1 MIKRNQAWLNRLN
14 AFVDFLLIIIAYLFS
29 SWFRL
34 RVLTNDYVNMAMT
47 GQMIFAATIYAAGL
61 LLVLALL
68 GFYSAT
74 RIRSLGWKLGILAAA
89 TTVTVLI
96 ASTLLFVFRLEEFSR
111 GTLLIFYAL
120 TLLLLGGKYTV
131 SRMVLDRLRAQG
143 FNIKHEVVIG
153 AGALARQY
161 VEDVNGAPELGIQI
175 DRAVRPDDPDLEA
188 LLAEPAIDEVV
199 IALEAEEYRHITGLI
214 AACEKN
220 GVRYLVIPFYNDLIP
235 AHPVIE
241 NVGRSKLI
249 NMRTNRLED
258 IGWAVLKRAF
268 DLVVSFVGLVVL
280 SPLLLLIAVGVKLS
294 SPGPV
299 LFKQVRVG
307 YNRREFRMLK
317 FRSMRVNDAQ
327 DTAWSKSADDRRT
340 RFGSLIRKTSLD
352 ELPQL
357 INVLRGD
364 MSLVGPRPELPHFVE
379 QFKQEIPLY
388 MVKHQVKPGITG
400 WAQVNGY
407 RGDTSISR
415 RIELDLW
422 YIDNWSPWLDL
433 RILFMTATGG
443 MLNNERMGATGETD
457 VRVVVAAPV
466 KCWLPGDPVYT
477 PIQPGAAVQPPL
489 EYAPDDTGDNI
500 SAKYPGYGPLTALYW
515 AWKHCHNDTLGFA
528 PHDCYFTLRRFRARR
543 KHILTGDQ
551 LRLLAD
557 GEAVV
562 LPRRRRYYVE
572 TNYGQYVRVHSADDL
587 DRLRALLS
595 ERWSAYLPAYD
606 RSMRRTSGHR
616 FNLFMMRR
624 DLFNRYCGWLFD
636 VLGALEDRTPW
647 ERCTGKD
654 PHVYCYLAER
664 LLDVWLETNGVKYR
678 EVPYVQL
685 DRRSIVLRVA
695 HFLKQ
700 KLEKREQGTG
710 NREQE

>member
-14 AFVDFLLIIIAYLFS
+14 AFIDFLLIIIAYLFS

-47 GQMIFAATIYAAGL
+47 RQMVFAATIYAAGVL
-61 LLVLALL
+61 MVLALL

-74 RIRSLGWKLGILAAA
+74 RIRSLGWKLGMLVAA
-89 TTVTVLI
+89 TTGTVLI

-111 GTLLIFYAL
+111 GTLLIFYVL
-120 TLLLLGGKYTV
+120 TLVLLGGKYTV
-131 SRMVLDRLRAQG
+131 SRMMLDRLRAQG

-161 VEDVNGAPELGIQI
+161 VEDVNSAPELGIQI
-175 DRAVRPDDPDLEA
+175 DSAIRPDDPALEA

-220 GVRYLVIPFYNDLIP
+220 GVRYMVIPFYNDLIP

-249 NMRTNRLED
+249 NMRANRLED

-280 SPLLLLIAVGVKLS
+280 SPLLLLIAAGVKLS

-317 FRSMRVNDAQ
+317 FRSMRVNSAQ
-327 DTAWSKSADDRRT
+327 DTAWSRSSDDRRT

-357 INVLRGD
+357 FNVLRGD

-407 RGDTSISR
+407 RGDTSIAR

-443 MLNNERMGATGETD
+443 MLNNEHMGATGEAD
-457 VRVVVAAPV
+457 VRMVVAAPV
-466 KCWLPGDPVYT
+466 KCWLPGDPAYL
-477 PIQPGAAVQPPL
+477 PIQPGAAVRPAL

-500 SAKYPGYGPLTALYW
+500 SDKYPGYGPLTALYW
-515 AWKHCHNDTLGFA
+515 AWKHCHNAYLGFA
-528 PHDCYFTLRRFRARR
+528 PHDCYFTLRRFRAQR

-551 LRLLAD
+551 LRLLAE
-557 GEAVV
+557 GEEVI

-572 TNYGQYVRVHSADDL
+572 SNYGQYVRVHNAEDL
-587 DRLRALLS
+587 DRLRAVLS
-595 ERWSAYLPAYD
+595 KRWPDCLEAYD
-606 RSMRRTSGHR
+606 RSLRCTSGHR

-624 DLFNRYCGWLFD
+624 DVFGRYCGWLFD
-636 VLGALEDRTPW
+636 VLGAVEAETPW
-647 ERCTGKD
+647 ERYAEKD
-654 PHVYCYLAER
+654 PHVFCYLAER

-678 EVPYVQL
+678 EVPYVLL
-685 DRRSIVLRVA
+685 DRRNSIARVA
-695 HFLKQ
+695 RFVKQ
-700 KLEKREQGTG
+700 KMEKRG
-710 NREQE
+710 

>member
-14 AFVDFLLIIIAYLFS
+14 AFIDFLLIIIAYLVS

-47 GQMIFAATIYAAGL
+47 RQMIFAATIYAAGL

-68 GFYSAT
+68 GFYSTT
-74 RIRSLGWKLGILAAA
+74 RMRSLTWKLGVLLAA
-89 TTVTVLI
+89 TTGTVLI

-111 GTLLIFYAL
+111 GALLIFYAL
-120 TLLLLGGKYTV
+120 TLILLGGKYAA
-131 SRMVLDRLRAQG
+131 SRMLLDRLRMQG

-161 VEDVNGAPELGIQI
+161 IEDVNSAPELGIQI
-175 DRAVRPDDPDLEA
+175 DIAISPDDPALEA

-199 IALEAEEYRHITGLI
+199 IALEAEDYRHITGLI

-235 AHPVIE
+235 AHPIIE

-268 DLVVSFVGLVVL
+268 DLVVSFVGLVIL
-280 SPLLLLIAVGVKLS
+280 SPLLLLIAAGVKLS

-307 YNRREFRMLK
+307 YNRREFSMLK

-327 DTAWSKSADDRRT
+327 DTAWSRSSDDRRT
-340 RFGSLIRKTSLD
+340 KFGSLIRKTSLD

-357 INVLRGD
+357 FNVLRGD

-407 RGDTSISR
+407 RGDTSISK

-443 MLNNERMGATGETD
+443 MLNNEHMGATGETD
-457 VRVVVAAPV
+457 VKMVVAAPV
-466 KCWLPGDPVYT
+466 KCWLPGDPVYL
-477 PIQPGAAVQPPL
+477 PIQPGAAVRPAL
-489 EYAPDDTGDNI
+489 TYAPDDTGDNI
-500 SAKYPGYGPLTALYW
+500 SEKYPGYGSLTALYW
-515 AWKHCHNDTLGFA
+515 TWKHCHNEYIGFA
-528 PHDCYFTLRRFRARR
+528 PHNCFFTLRRFRAQR

-551 LRLLAD
+551 LRLLAE
-557 GEAVV
+557 GEEVL
-562 LPRRRRYYVE
+562 LPRRRRYFIE
-572 TNYGQYVRVHSADDL
+572 SNYSQYVRVHNAADL
-587 DRLRALLS
+587 DGLRALLS
-595 ERWSAYLPAYD
+595 KRWPAYLPAYD
-606 RSMRRTSGHR
+606 RSMRCTSGHR

-624 DLFNRYCGWLFD
+624 DIFNRYCGWLFD
-636 VLGALEDRTPW
+636 VLGAMEAQTPW
-647 ERCTGKD
+647 ERFAAKD
-654 PHVYCYLAER
+654 PHIFCYLAER
-664 LLDVWLETNGVKYR
+664 LLDVWLETNAVKTR
-678 EVPYVQL
+678 EVPYVL
-685 DRRSIVLRVA
+685 
-695 HFLKQ
+695 
-700 KLEKREQGTG
+700 LEKRSTVARAAHFIKQKMES
-710 NREQE
+710 RE

>member
-14 AFVDFLLIIIAYLFS
+14 AFIDFLLIIIAYLVS

-34 RVLTNDYVNMAMT
+34 RVLTHDYVNMAMT
-47 GQMIFAATIYAAGL
+47 RQMIFAATIYAAGL

-68 GFYSAT
+68 GFYSTT
-74 RIRSLGWKLGILAAA
+74 RMRSLAWKLGMLLAA
-89 TTVTVLI
+89 TTGTVLI

-120 TLLLLGGKYTV
+120 TLILLGGKYV
-131 SRMVLDRLRAQG
+131 ASRTLLDRLRAQG

-161 VEDVNGAPELGIQI
+161 IEDVNSAPELGIQI
-175 DRAVRPDDPDLEA
+175 DIAISPDDPALEA

-199 IALEAEEYRHITGLI
+199 IALEAEDYRHITGLI
-214 AACEKN
+214 AVCEKN

-235 AHPVIE
+235 AHPIIE

-258 IGWAVLKRAF
+258 IGWAVLKRGF

-280 SPLLLLIAVGVKLS
+280 SPLLLLIAAGVKLS

-307 YNRREFRMLK
+307 YNRREFSMLK

-327 DTAWSKSADDRRT
+327 DTAWSKSTDDRRT
-340 RFGSLIRKTSLD
+340 KFGSLIRKTSLD

-357 INVLRGD
+357 FNVLRGD

-407 RGDTSISR
+407 RGDTSISK

-433 RILFMTATGG
+433 RIMLMTATGG
-443 MLNNERMGATGETD
+443 MLNNEQIGLTGETD
-457 VRVVVAAPV
+457 VRMVVAAPV
-466 KCWLPGDPVYT
+466 KCWLPGDPVYL
-477 PIQPGAAVQPPL
+477 PIQPGAAVQPAL
-489 EYAPDDTGDNI
+489 TYAPDDTGDNI
-500 SAKYPGYGPLTALYW
+500 SEKYPGYGPLTALYW
-515 AWKHCHNDTLGFA
+515 AWKHCHNAYVGFA
-528 PHDCYFTLRRFRARR
+528 PHNCFFTLRRFRARR

-551 LRLLAD
+551 LRLLAE
-557 GEAVV
+557 GEEVL
-562 LPRRRRYYVE
+562 LPRRRRYFIE
-572 TNYGQYVRVHSADDL
+572 SNYSQYVRVHNAGDL
-587 DRLRALLS
+587 DGMRALLS
-595 ERWSAYLPAYD
+595 NRWPAYLAAYD
-606 RSMRRTSGHR
+606 RSMRCTSGHR

-624 DLFNRYCGWLFD
+624 DIFNRYCGWLFD
-636 VLGALEDRTPW
+636 VLGAMEAQTPW
-647 ERCTGKD
+647 ERYAAKD
-654 PHVYCYLAER
+654 PHVFCYLAER
-664 LLDVWLETNGVKYR
+664 LLDVWLETNGVKTR
-678 EVPYVQL
+678 EVPYVL
-685 DRRSIVLRVA
+685 MEKRSTVA
-695 HFLKQ
+695 RAARFLKQ
-700 KLEKREQGTG
+700 KLESRE
-710 NREQE
+710 